1 MAEEKSGIFGNKKNT
16 SSNRESSGLFPNNNL
31 TSLDKYTK
39 SLNENTQIGISEED
53 ND

>member
-1 MAEEKSGIFGNKKNT
+1 MPEEKSGIFGNKKDT
-16 SSNRESSGLFPNNNL
+16 SNDKESSGLFPKNNL

-39 SLNENTQIGISEED
+39 SLNENTQIEISEEN

>member
-1 MAEEKSGIFGNKKNT
+1 MAEEKSGIFGNKQDT
-16 SSNRESSGLFPNNNL
+16 SSDRESSGLFPNNNL

-39 SLNENTQIGISEED
+39 SLNENTRIEISEYD